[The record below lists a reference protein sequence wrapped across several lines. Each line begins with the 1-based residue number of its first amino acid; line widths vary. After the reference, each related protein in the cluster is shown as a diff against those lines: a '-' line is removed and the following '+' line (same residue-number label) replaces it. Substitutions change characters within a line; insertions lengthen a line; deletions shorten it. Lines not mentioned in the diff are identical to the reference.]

1 MLSVIV
7 LGVVEKWNNNREK
20 DRRSIDR
27 KREEQYTEREQKE
40 IWRIE
45 R

>member
-27 KREEQYTEREQKE
+27 KREEQYTERE
-40 IWRIE
+40 
-45 R
+45 